1 MHLNLSVITICYN
14 NLAELISTC
23 QSVDKQT
30 IKPEEHLIINGSS
43 NKEIED
49 WFEKNPQPSY
59 RKTFHEPDNGISDAF
74 NKGIEKSKGEIT
86 HLLNSGDRY
95 ADDKAIETVL
105 AVFKQDPE
113 LGWVHGKYIQ
123 HRGNMDVI
131 SGVPFDAQQ
140 LWKGMRTVAHPTMF
154 IKKAVYLKHG
164 LYNLTYKIA
173 MDYDLLVRIRHEK
186 NRFIDRPL
194 VYFAPGGASN
204 VHFRKGLEEVKRSH
218 RAHIGNDYR
227 QVIWQWRQRM
237 LHLFMGTTVGERW
250 FRSKNRSKQVQ

>member
-30 IKPEEHLIINGSS
+30 IKPDEHLIINGSS

-49 WFEKNPQPSY
+49 WLEKNPQPSY
-59 RKTFHEPDNGISDAF
+59 RKAFHEPDNGISDAF

-105 AVFKQDPE
+105 SVFKQDPE

-154 IKKAVYLKHG
+154 IKKAVYLKH
-164 LYNLTYKIA
+164 
-173 MDYDLLVRIRHEK
+173 
-186 NRFIDRPL
+186 
-194 VYFAPGGASN
+194 
-204 VHFRKGLEEVKRSH
+204 
-218 RAHIGNDYR
+218 
-227 QVIWQWRQRM
+227 
-237 LHLFMGTTVGERW
+237 
-250 FRSKNRSKQVQ
+250 